1 MNQLDTA
8 KILAAALKLAE
19 SQTKKEVQKL
29 REELDLRETA
39 FAEKLDKIESTE
51 GPSGEKGDRG
61 FIGQTGSQGVQGEK
75 GILGEQGIH
84 RRSRYPRSSG

>member
-1 MNQLDTA
+1 MNELDTA

-29 REELDLRETA
+29 REELDLRESA
-39 FAEKLDKIESTE
+39 FVEKLDRIESIE

-61 FIGQTGSQGVQGEK
+61 FIDQSLCGWLSA
-75 GILGEQGIH
+75 
-84 RRSRYPRSSG
+84 

>member
-29 REELDLRETA
+29 REELDLREST
-39 FAEKLDKIESTE
+39 FAEKLDRIRRPRIYWTNW
-51 GPSGEKGDRG
+51 
-61 FIGQTGSQGVQGEK
+61 FT
-75 GILGEQGIH
+75 
-84 RRSRYPRSSG
+84 RRSG

>member
-29 REELDLRETA
+29 R
-39 FAEKLDKIESTE
+39 
-51 GPSGEKGDRG
+51 
-61 FIGQTGSQGVQGEK
+61 
-75 GILGEQGIH
+75 
-84 RRSRYPRSSG
+84 